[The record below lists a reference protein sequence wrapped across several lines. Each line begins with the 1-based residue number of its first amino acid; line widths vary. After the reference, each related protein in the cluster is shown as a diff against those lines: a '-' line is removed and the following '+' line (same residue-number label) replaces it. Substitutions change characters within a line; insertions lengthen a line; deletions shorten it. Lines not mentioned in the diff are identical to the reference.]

1 MQSRFMGPYRV
12 AEVTAHGL
20 YKLEN
25 RHGLILKKAFPL
37 DQLKEIDPE
46 FAEEIWKS
54 ELTQVFSVDAIIDH
68 RSKANGKGLEYLV
81 SWKGYDS
88 DHDSWVDEVDIL
100 DHDLISIY
108 ESSPPKPPTPSG
120 HPDV

>member
-1 MQSRFMGPYRV
+1 MWAYLGPYLIF
-12 AEVTAHGL
+12 EVTAQGL

-37 DQLKEIDPE
+37 DQLKIIDPE

-68 RSKANGKGLEYLV
+68 RSKANGKGLQYLV
-81 SWKGYDS
+81 SWRGYDS

-100 DHDLISIY
+100 DHDLISVY
-108 ESSPPKPPTPSG
+108 ESSPPKPLPPSG
-120 HPDV
+120 PTDV